1 MVNRENRKI
10 IEINRLVNQ
19 FTSSIQHKPLDS
31 DIDRAR
37 VLAFL
42 KSVREVMALG
52 PIKRRPPDTTWKG
65 IPADEATLARNAKKA
80 REIKRTLNKEKKDE

>member
-1 MVNRENRKI
+1 
-10 IEINRLVNQ
+10 
-19 FTSSIQHKPLDS
+19 
-31 DIDRAR
+31 
-37 VLAFL
+37 
-42 KSVREVMALG
+42 MALG